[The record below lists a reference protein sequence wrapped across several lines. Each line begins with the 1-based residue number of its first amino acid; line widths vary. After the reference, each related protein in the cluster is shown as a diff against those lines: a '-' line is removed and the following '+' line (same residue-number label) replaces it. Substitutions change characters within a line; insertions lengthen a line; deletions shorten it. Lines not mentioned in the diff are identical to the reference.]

1 MAQASDAVWLP
12 VLPSMKDFG
21 PALIKGAGSEADK
34 AGGSIGKKL
43 GGAMVIGA
51 TAAVGAVS
59 AAGAALYKVGAVFD
73 DVADTIRVGTGA
85 SGKALDGLVDTAKKI
100 GTRVPAD
107 FEKIGPTVADLNTR
121 LGLSGDTLE
130 TVASQYLEAGRIL
143 GQDVDINAT
152 SAAFSAFGIAG
163 ADVEG
168 AMDALFRTSQ
178 ATGVGMNEL
187 AGIVQKSAPAMQTLG
202 FSFEETAALA
212 GTLDK
217 AGLNTQQVMNSM
229 SKGLVTLAKDG
240 EKPQDAFKRTVG
252 EIEGFIKAGDQA
264 GAINLASKVFGTKG
278 ATQFIGALQDGKV
291 NLDDLVASAGMTDDT
306 ILGLG
311 QETAD
316 FAEQWQLFKNR
327 VLVWLEP
334 MGSKVFGAMGTAMAE
349 VNGAVLAF
357 GEAFKAADGDITSSG
372 LAGFFEQLGYL
383 TSQVWAGLTM
393 DASTRASFNGQL
405 SGFVAFGAGLRDVF
419 DSVKAVA
426 GPFFASLG
434 AVFAGLAPVFAS
446 LGPQVLQLV
455 MAFSPLGLIFKA
467 LTPVLPQIVGLV
479 QTLGNALSGALA
491 SVLPVVTGLI
501 GTLVG
506 LLSGVFMQMMPIVT
520 QLVEALASTIAQ
532 LFPVITRVIE
542 AVVPLVTA
550 LISQLAPVI
559 VNLVSSILPPVIDL
573 FMQIVSA
580 IAPLVE
586 MILAI
591 LVPAIQFLMPIVQV
605 AFNVIATVV
614 KVALGVVIGILSGV
628 VGFIKNVLVPVITW
642 LWQNIVQPYFT
653 AIGNV
658 ISWVWNNVISPAF
671 SAISWY
677 INNVLA
683 PVIGWLWK
691 TIIQPAFDGIGA
703 TIKWVWENVIKPVFD
718 FLADAIQNKIP
729 DAFEKGKKFVE
740 DIWKGIQDV
749 VKAPIRFVVETVLNK
764 GLIGAFNTVADFLH
778 IGKIDPIGL
787 PQGFANGGYT
797 GPGGKYQPAGI
808 VHAGEF
814 VFTKE
819 QTRRAGVSNLYA
831 MARALTGYAA
841 GGFVDPLRGGL
852 AVTQGYNRVHKGID
866 FAAAVGTPVY
876 AANTGVVT
884 WAGPGVQAPGV
895 WGGNEVHILGNG
907 IETWYAHLSQIGVKL
922 GELVKAGQ
930 QVALSGNTGISSG
943 PHLHF
948 GAFQGGWPN
957 DIDPMAFLSGAQADG
972 KPFNPI
978 AGIIDGLMGKFKEAF
993 PGGGFVV
1000 DLVGGFAKNLLE
1012 KAADAVM
1019 NLVGGNSDKKG
1030 SAVGDVPYLLR
1041 DQGGILPEG
1050 LSAVLNKTGSPEW
1063 VLNRSQID
1071 TLDRAL
1077 LSRGNGGLT
1086 INGNVGWDP
1095 EEVAQRIE
1103 TKRRDSYAAFGI

>member
-1 MAQASDAVWLP
+1 MAEASDAVWLP

-212 GTLDK
+212 GSLDK
-217 AGLNTQQVMNSM
+217 AGLNTQQVMASM

-252 EIEGFIKAGDQA
+252 EIDGFIKAGDQA
-264 GAINLASKVFGTKG
+264 GALNLASKVFGTRG

-334 MGSKVFGAMGTAMAE
+334 LGSKVFGAMGTAMAE
-349 VNGAVLAF
+349 VNGAVMAF
-357 GEAFKAADGDITSSG
+357 GEAWKANDGDITSSG
-372 LAGFFEQLGYL
+372 LAGFFEMLAPLMRRTFETASAAMAPFVQMFASSFSTLGP
-383 TSQVWAGLTM
+383 M
-393 DASTRASFNGQL
+393 
-405 SGFVAFGAGLRDVF
+405 
-419 DSVKAVA
+419 
-426 GPFFASLG
+426 FASLLPM
-434 AVFAGLAPVFAS
+434 VV
-446 LGPQVLQLV
+446 QLV
-455 MAFSPLGLIFKA
+455 TSFSPLGLIFKA
-467 LTPVLPQIVGLV
+467 LAPVLPQIAQMV
-479 QTLGNALSGALA
+479 QLLGSVLSNALA
-491 SVLPVVTGLI
+491 SVLPVVTGLVS
-501 GTLVG
+501 TLVG
-506 LLSGVFMQMMPIVT
+506 VLSGIFVQIMPVVT
-520 QLVEALASTIAQ
+520 QLVGALAGTIAQ
-532 LFPVITRVIE
+532 LMPVIVRVIE
-542 AVVPLVTA
+542 AVAPLVAA

-559 VNLVSSILPPVIDL
+559 VNLVSSILPPVIEL

-586 MILAI
+586 MILAV

-614 KVALGVVIGILSGV
+614 KVALGVVISILSGV

-1063 VLNRSQID
+1063 VLNRSQIN